1 MLFCLRLKELHDL
14 PKIKKYHDEHLYP
27 GYGQEEV
34 NTMGE
39 VNDNS
44 RDFTNSNEK
53 TEIKSRLGNSTV
65 YHYQDSQGRMVKV
78 IRPAIV
84 KIREID

>member
-1 MLFCLRLKELHDL
+1 
-14 PKIKKYHDEHLYP
+14 
-27 GYGQEEV
+27 
-34 NTMGE
+34 MGE
-39 VNDNS
+39 VNDLSSDLSNS
-44 RDFTNSNEK
+44 YEK
-53 TEIKSRLGNSTV
+53 TQLKSKLGNSIV